1 MGKLLEKYTRPEKT
15 VEFEFPLS
23 GDKLKFS
30 RPSVGQIKTLQE
42 FSATLEGDENGDA
55 KMGAKLIKMLS
66 PDFKEESENDIRKDI
81 GELEAP
87 DRGAILPFYFE
98 LLGITKED
106 VWESVSRNLQ
116 KTTKN

>member
-1 MGKLLEKYTRPEKT
+1 MGKLLTKYTRPEKT
-15 VEFEFPLS
+15 VEFKFPLS
-23 GDKLKFS
+23 GDTLKFN
-30 RPSVGQIKTLQE
+30 RPSVGHIKTLQE
-42 FSATLEGDENGDA
+42 FSSTLEGDENGDA

-116 KTTKN
+116 

>member
-23 GDKLKFS
+23 GDKLKFN

-42 FSATLEGDENGDA
+42 FGGALEGDLSGDVKMAA
-55 KMGAKLIKMLS
+55 KVIKMLCV
-66 PDFKEESENDIRKDI
+66 DLKEESEANIRKDI

-87 DRGAILPFYFE
+87 DRGALLPFYFE